1 MVELAVDF
9 AIAWLVVEAV
19 ALLVLSRQRGAV
31 MPARAFATLGAGFA
45 LLLALR
51 MSIAEATTVLI
62 LPVLAIAG
70 CCHVVDLVLLFG
82 RRAAPPIAG

>member
-1 MVELAVDF
+1 MVPLAVDL
-9 AIAWLVVEAV
+9 AIAWLCAEAV
-19 ALLVLSRQRGAV
+19 VLLVIAFRKGVA

-51 MSIAEATTVLI
+51 MSVADATSVLI
-62 LPVLAIAG
+62 LPVLAVAG

-82 RRAAPPIAG
+82 HRAAPPIAG

>member
-1 MVELAVDF
+1 MVSLAVDL
-9 AIAWLVVEAV
+9 AIACISAEVVVLLFLAFRKGAAV
-19 ALLVLSRQRGAV
+19 
-31 MPARAFATLGAGFA
+31 PARAFATLGAGFA

-51 MSIAEATTVLI
+51 MSIADATSLLI

-82 RRAAPPIAG
+82 HRAAPPIAG